1 MSKDKMTITR
11 EIMTRKRWKKR
22 TLRMIDTM
30 DKEKIWQ
37 RPCSIPWQNLVVK
50 QRLPRVSLSNLLLRR
65 EDMALMHPLE
75 IELRAK
81 TLFLVSLLAT
91 LTPEV
96 SKKPLSKCT

>member
-1 MSKDKMTITR
+1 MDKMTITR
-11 EIMTRKRWKKR
+11 VIMVRKRWKKR

-30 DKEKIWQ
+30 DK
-37 RPCSIPWQNLVVK
+37 RS
-50 QRLPRVSLSNLLLRR
+50 PRVSLSNLLLRR

-81 TLFLVSLLAT
+81 TPFLVSSLAT

-96 SKKPLSKCT
+96 SKRPLSKYTLALR